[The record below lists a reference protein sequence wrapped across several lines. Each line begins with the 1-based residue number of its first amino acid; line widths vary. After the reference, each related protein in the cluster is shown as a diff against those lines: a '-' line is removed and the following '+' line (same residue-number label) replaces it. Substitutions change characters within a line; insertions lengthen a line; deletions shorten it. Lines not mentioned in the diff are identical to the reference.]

1 MGCGNQHYYQP
12 NGCNMYALV
21 DCNNFYASCERLFQ
35 PHLIGRPVV
44 VLSNNDGCVIARSD
58 EAKDLGV
65 VMGTPAYMFDD
76 FFKKHQVAVYS
87 SNYTLYGDISDRV
100 MTVLAG
106 FVPQLEL
113 YSIDEAFLDMSQLA
127 YTDLL
132 ALGLKIRTTVL
143 QHTGIP
149 VTVGIAPTRA
159 LAKMANRYAKKKYK
173 KLGVFYAANDK
184 LVQDMLNFTEV
195 DGVWG
200 IGRQHALLLRN
211 KNVNTAKDFT
221 MMPAQWVR
229 ENMSVVGL
237 RLWNELRGTA
247 SFEWEFTPK
256 DKKNICTSRSLGQ
269 LTNDYGILTE
279 AISNHAAVCAL
290 KLRKQNSVCKK
301 VQVFI
306 ATNPHK
312 TEQKQYSH
320 SIIIECAT
328 PTQLTGEIIGYAL
341 KGLQIIFQKNDY
353 LYMKCGVL
361 LLDVIPAHTVQVNM
375 FDFAD
380 RQKDKKALLAMD
392 SINALMG
399 KDKVRM
405 AVQRFDKRYKLR
417 AAHLSKRYTT
427 RLDEILNIQI

>member
-1 MGCGNQHYYQP
+1 
-12 NGCNMYALV
+12 MYALV

-76 FFKKHQVAVYS
+76 FFKKHNVAVYS
-87 SNYTLYGDISDRV
+87 SNYTLYGDMSNRV
-100 MTVLAG
+100 MTILAS

-113 YSIDEAFLDMSQLA
+113 YSIDEAFLDMSQMA

-132 ALGLKIRTTVL
+132 ALGLQIRTTVM

-173 KLGVFYAANDK
+173 SLGVFYAANNK
-184 LVQDMLNFTEV
+184 LLEDMLEFTEV
-195 DGVWG
+195 EGIWG

-211 KNVNTAKDFT
+211 KKVCTAKEFT
-221 MMPAQWVR
+221 LLPAQWVR
-229 ENMSVVGL
+229 QQMSVVGL
-237 RLWNELRGTA
+237 RLWNELRGTP

-256 DKKNICTSRSLGQ
+256 AKKNICTSRSLGK
-269 LTNDYGILTE
+269 LTNNYGILTE

-290 KLRKQNSVCKK
+290 KLRNQNSVCKR

-312 TEQKQYSH
+312 TQHNQYSH
-320 SIIIECAT
+320 SITLECAT

-341 KGLQIIFQKNDY
+341 KGLEIIFQKEKY

-361 LLDVIPAHTVQVNM
+361 LLDVVPADAIQASM
-375 FDFAD
+375 FDSAD
-380 RQKDKKALLAMD
+380 RQQDKKALLAMD
-392 SINALMG
+392 AINAVMG
-399 KDKVRM
+399 KDMVRM

-417 AAHLSKRYTT
+417 AEHLSKRYTT

>member
-1 MGCGNQHYYQP
+1 
-12 NGCNMYALV
+12 MYALV

-35 PHLIGRPVV
+35 PHLNGRPVV

-58 EAKDLGV
+58 EAKELGV

-76 FFKKHQVAVYS
+76 FFKQHNVAVYS
-87 SNYTLYGDISDRV
+87 SNYTLYGDMSDRV
-100 MTVLAG
+100 MTILAS

-113 YSIDEAFLDMSQLA
+113 YSIDEAFLDMSELA

-132 ALGLKIRTTVL
+132 SLGLKIRNTVM

-173 KLGVFYAANDK
+173 SLGVFYAANDK
-184 LVQDMLNFTEV
+184 LLQDMLEFTEV
-195 DGVWG
+195 DGIWG
-200 IGRQHALLLRN
+200 IGRQHNLMLRN
-211 KNVNTAKDFT
+211 KKIYTAKDFT
-221 MMPAQWVR
+221 QLPAQWVR
-229 ENMSVVGL
+229 QHMSVVGL
-237 RLWNELRGTA
+237 RLWNELRGTP
-247 SFEWEFTPK
+247 SFEWEFSPK
-256 DKKNICTSRSLGQ
+256 AKKNICTSRSLGK
-269 LTNDYGILTE
+269 LTNSFSILSE

-290 KLRKQNSVCKK
+290 KLRKQESVCKK

-312 TEQKQYSH
+312 TAHKQYSH
-320 SIIIECAT
+320 SIIVECAT

-341 KGLQIIFQKNDY
+341 KGLQIIFQKDNY

-361 LLDVIPAHTVQVNM
+361 LLDVIPAHTVQASL
-375 FDFAD
+375 FDVAD
-380 RQKDKKALLAMD
+380 KTKDKKALLAMD
-392 SINALMG
+392 AINAMMG
-399 KDKVRM
+399 KDMVRM

-417 AAHLSKRYTT
+417 AAHLSRRYTT